1 MHFIRELNDSTLYTF
16 HSHTEFCD
24 GRAQMEAFA
33 RRAAADGFTHYGFT
47 PHSPIPIES
56 PCNMRRADVPRY
68 LDEVERI
75 RRDHGDRC
83 RFYAGMEID
92 YLEGVWGPADPYFA
106 TLPLDYAIGSVHFIR
121 AQGGKWVDID
131 GRFEAFRRKMEEHFH
146 NDIRYVVE
154 TFYATSHRML
164 DEGHFDIL
172 GHYDKIGLNAS
183 LYRPGIEDEAWY
195 RALADGLT
203 NHVIALAGHE
213 APTSERPLTVE
224 INTKAYAE
232 HSGRLFPARRHV
244 AALREAGVPI
254 IVNSDA
260 HVPALINASREVG
273 LSLLT

>member
-1 MHFIRELNDSTLYTF
+1 MDFIRELNDSTLYTF

-33 RRAAADGFTHYGFT
+33 RRAVADGFTHYGFT
-47 PHSPIPIES
+47 PHCPLPIES
-56 PCNMRRADVPRY
+56 PCNMRQADVPRY
-68 LDEVERI
+68 FDEVERI

-92 YLEGVWGPADPYFA
+92 YLEGVWGPANPYFA
-106 TLPLDYAIGSVHFIR
+106 TLSLDYALGSVHFIR
-121 AQGGKWVDID
+121 AQRGEWVDID

-154 TFYATSHRML
+154 TFYRML

-183 LYRPGIEDEAWY
+183 LYRPGIEEEQWY
-195 RALADGLT
+195 RTLADGLT
-203 NHVIALAGHE
+203 DHVIALAGRT

-244 AALREAGVPI
+244 AALHEAGVPI

-260 HVPALINASREVG
+260 HVPALINASREIV
-273 LSLLT
+273 LNLLK

>member
-1 MHFIRELNDSTLYTF
+1 MDFIRELNDSTLYTF

-33 RRAAADGFTHYGFT
+33 RRAVADGFTHYGFT
-47 PHSPIPIES
+47 PHCPLPIES
-56 PCNMRRADVPRY
+56 PCNMRQADVPRY
-68 LDEVERI
+68 FDEVERI

-92 YLEGVWGPADPYFA
+92 YLEGVWGPANPYFA
-106 TLPLDYAIGSVHFIR
+106 TLSLDYALGSVHFIR
-121 AQGGKWVDID
+121 AQRGEWVDID

-183 LYRPGIEDEAWY
+183 LYRPGIEEEQWY
-195 RALADGLT
+195 
-203 NHVIALAGHE
+203 
-213 APTSERPLTVE
+213 
-224 INTKAYAE
+224 
-232 HSGRLFPARRHV
+232 
-244 AALREAGVPI
+244 
-254 IVNSDA
+254 
-260 HVPALINASREVG
+260 
-273 LSLLT
+273 LSLIHI

>member
-1 MHFIRELNDSTLYTF
+1 MDFIRELNDSTLYTF

-33 RRAAADGFTHYGFT
+33 RRAVADGFTHYGFT

-92 YLEGVWGPADPYFA
+92 YLEGVWGPADPYFT
-106 TLPLDYAIGSVHFIR
+106 TLPLDYAIGSVHFIH
-121 AQGGKWVDID
+121 AQGGEWVDID

-154 TFYATSHRML
+154 TFYATSHHML

-183 LYRPGIEDEAWY
+183 LYRPGIEDEQWY
-195 RALADGLT
+195 RSLADGLT
-203 NHVIALAGHE
+203 DHVIALAGRT

-232 HSGRLFPARRHV
+232 HSGRIFPARRHV

-273 LSLLT
+273 LNLLT